1 MFTRQDAA
9 MAASSASIPQEHAEK
24 MIQMALGK
32 YVTPSKTEL
41 KKKLSPQAITCR
53 HESLRNQVQTLLTG
67 SGLVGEHKQA
77 GDRPP
82 APSTS
87 PSGQGR
93 ARLTPVATDSPAM
106 STVNADTM
114 ILSTSSTRDKLE
126 VVCEAT
132 GSPLTIILRLQQTAT
147 IQDVNQEL
155 ASSWNI
161 ASPHAF
167 KLHFERE
174 DGTKVTITH
183 IDDVWELLPTT
194 RGRWV
199 FQSITPLTPQ

>member
-1 MFTRQDAA
+1 
-9 MAASSASIPQEHAEK
+9 
-24 MIQMALGK
+24 
-32 YVTPSKTEL
+32 
-41 KKKLSPQAITCR
+41 
-53 HESLRNQVQTLLTG
+53 
-67 SGLVGEHKQA
+67 
-77 GDRPP
+77 
-82 APSTS
+82 
-87 PSGQGR
+87 
-93 ARLTPVATDSPAM
+93 M

-147 IQDVNQEL
+147 IQDG
-155 ASSWNI
+155 NI

-199 FQSITPLTPQ
+199 FQSITPLTPQQARLGHGPQSYAAAGPARPRAPVLRRSMFSK